1 MAAAIFTKMAE
12 LGLMGAKAIRPTKL
26 KKGLRYV
33 GDKVIK
39 KRLDPKKNP
48 KMSGFEDK
56 GLNFLSAAGE
66 KTRKGYSYAY
76 KKALGSSTR
85 RKVTSG
91 VVAGGVGFDIFD
103 DD

>member
-1 MAAAIFTKMAE
+1 MAE

-39 KRLDPKKNP
+39 KRLDSSKYP

-66 KTRKGYSYAY
+66 KTRKGYYYAY
-76 KKALGSSTR
+76 KKTLGSSTK

-91 VVAGGVGFDIFD
+91 VVAGGIGFDIFD

>member
-33 GDKVIK
+33 GDKVIE

-76 KKALGSSTR
+76 KKALGSSTK

-91 VVAGGVGFDIFD
+91 IIGGYTLGSMFD

>member
-1 MAAAIFTKMAE
+1 
-12 LGLMGAKAIRPTKL
+12 
-26 KKGLRYV
+26 
-33 GDKVIK
+33 
-39 KRLDPKKNP
+39 
-48 KMSGFEDK
+48 MSGFEDK

-76 KKALGSSTR
+76 KKALGSSTK

-91 VVAGGVGFDIFD
+91 IIGGYTLGSMFD